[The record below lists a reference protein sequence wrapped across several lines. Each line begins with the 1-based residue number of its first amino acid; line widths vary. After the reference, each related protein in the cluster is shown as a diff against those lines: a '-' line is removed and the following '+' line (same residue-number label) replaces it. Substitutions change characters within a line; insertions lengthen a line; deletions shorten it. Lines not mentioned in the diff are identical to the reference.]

1 MRIKDA
7 TDPETW
13 GPSLDAAVEALG
25 RGDLVVLPTDTVY
38 GIAAD
43 AFDPV
48 AVQALLDAKGRGR
61 QMPPPV
67 LMPDLRTLDGLATA
81 VPAGARALA
90 EAFWPGGLTLIVRAQ
105 PSLAWDLG
113 ETHGTVALRV
123 PDHPVALELLR
134 RTGPLAVSSA
144 NRTGKPAGTDVRE
157 AYRQLGARVPVF
169 LDGGEAP
176 GGVSSTIVDA
186 TGDVL
191 RVVREGALS
200 LEELRAVA
208 PVEGPAPAPDAVD
221 APVPTTEPDALA
233 APTGSATGSTTKP
246 SAPVRTTE
254 PTAPVS
260 TTKLSAAGASS
271 ATPATATPSRAGTP
285 PPAVPDDPATD
296 APQPGG
302 EPGR

>member
-1 MRIKDA
+1 M
-7 TDPETW
+7 
-13 GPSLDAAVEALG
+13 EALG

-200 LEELRAVA
+200 LEELRAVT
-208 PVEGPAPAPDAVD
+208 PVEGPAPAVAPETPAPDAAG
-221 APVPTTEPDALA
+221 APVPTTEPP
-233 APTGSATGSTTKP
+233 APVSTTKP
-246 SAPVRTTE
+246 SA
-254 PTAPVS
+254 
-260 TTKLSAAGASS
+260 AGASS
-271 ATPATATPSRAGTP
+271 TPPSAATP
-285 PPAVPDDPATD
+285 PPVVPDDLATD
-296 APQPGG
+296 VPQPGG

>member
-1 MRIKDA
+1 MRGRLAAVSLLRIKDA
-7 TDPETW
+7 TDPATW
-13 GPSLDAAVEALG
+13 GPALDTAVDALAAGE
-25 RGDLVVLPTDTVY
+25 LVVLPTDTVY

-43 AFDPV
+43 AFAPA

-67 LMPDLRTLDGLATA
+67 LMPDLRTLDGLATDVTDA
-81 VPAGARALA
+81 ARALA
-90 EAFWPGGLTLIVRAQ
+90 AAFWPGGLTLIVRAQ

-144 NRTGKPAGTDVRE
+144 NRTGKPAGVTVRE

-169 LDGGEAP
+169 LDGGDAP

-191 RVVREGALS
+191 RVVREGAVS

-208 PVEGPAPAPDAVD
+208 PVEGPPAPEPSATEPSANEPPAAEPVPGEPAPA
-221 APVPTTEPDALA
+221 APP
-233 APTGSATGSTTKP
+233 AT
-246 SAPVRTTE
+246 
-254 PTAPVS
+254 VS
-260 TTKLSAAGASS
+260 TTKTVPAPLAAAPPSPAGTAAG
-271 ATPATATPSRAGTP
+271 
-285 PPAVPDDPATD
+285 DED
-296 APQPGG
+296 ALPPGG
-302 EPGR
+302 DHGR